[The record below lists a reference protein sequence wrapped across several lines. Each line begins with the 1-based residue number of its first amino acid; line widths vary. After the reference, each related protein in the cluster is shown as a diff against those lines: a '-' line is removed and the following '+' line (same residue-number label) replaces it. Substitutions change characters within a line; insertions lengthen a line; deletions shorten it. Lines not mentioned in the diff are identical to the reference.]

1 MFHSYDLKQINEK
14 PTYLTYDIA
23 LKNMKMNKGFR
34 YLQKILT
41 HFKYILAENKTIIF
55 GADIF
60 DNVTQ
65 LNEYNNIF
73 SIPNTDKDEYIGS
86 HAMLLIGYDN
96 DKNAFQVANSWP
108 ICGGI
113 HYISY

>member
-1 MFHSYDLKQINEK
+1 MAN
-14 PTYLTYDIA
+14 
-23 LKNMKMNKGFR
+23 
-34 YLQKILT
+34 
-41 HFKYILAENKTIIF
+41 ENKTIIF

-60 DNVTQ
+60 DNVKN
-65 LNEYNNIF
+65 LSDHNNIL

-86 HAMLLIGYDN
+86 HCMLVVGYDN

-113 HYISY
+113 H